1 MPRAQTRMLPQ
12 GACDAHTHVFGP
24 FGSYPLE
31 NPPGYPVPLAPAE
44 THLRM
49 LDRAGLDRGV
59 LVQPTQQGC
68 NTGIMLDAL
77 ELGAGRL
84 RGVAAARADV
94 SDTELERLQ
103 AAGVIGLRFVEAP
116 LPSGVPR
123 PGAVGFD
130 EIAGLAT
137 RLRDLNWSV
146 HVWGRMAT
154 LMDRLDTLL
163 RPDLPVVFEHMG
175 MLEVG
180 EGVHGRH
187 FRTMLGLVREGR
199 VWVKLSVCRCSVRVP
214 GYEDLRPFTAAL
226 LHANPERLLWGS
238 DWPFIRMQG
247 REPDVS
253 GLLDVLLDSV
263 DDAGLQRKILV
274 DNPTALCGFDPVSPV
289 PAPTR
294 RHKEK

>member
-1 MPRAQTRMLPQ
+1 MNSPVAEAGFIEAVMPRVRSASLPQ
-12 GACDAHTHVFGP
+12 GACDAHTH
-24 FGSYPLE
+24 
-31 NPPGYPVPLAPAE
+31 
-44 THLRM
+44 
-49 LDRAGLDRGV
+49 
-59 LVQPTQQGC
+59 
-68 NTGIMLDAL
+68 
-77 ELGAGRL
+77 
-84 RGVAAARADV
+84 
-94 SDTELERLQ
+94 
-103 AAGVIGLRFVEAP
+103 
-116 LPSGVPR
+116 
-123 PGAVGFD
+123 
-130 EIAGLAT
+130 
-137 RLRDLNWSV
+137 
-146 HVWGRMAT
+146 
-154 LMDRLDTLL
+154 
-163 RPDLPVVFEHMG
+163 VFEHMG

-289 PAPTR
+289 PSP
-294 RHKEK
+294 